1 MSVLHAYFTL
11 RKQREFQR
19 ALEQSKGSGQPQ
31 SQSQSAGQHQYQLS
45 TSGGGSRS
53 WTQRHSPLAGCHA
66 SAPSGSATAI
76 DVNARDAFGRTVLH
90 AACSSVDPASLEFVR
105 LLLAHPAI
113 NPNAQDQESHWTPL
127 HRALYVGNIAAAYV
141 RHVVSSNV
149 IIHTLRPREMGGST
163 YHSFIAI
170 AVIRCVMLPLSSR

>member
-19 ALEQSKGSGQPQ
+19 ALEQSKGSHTQSTGQ
-31 SQSQSAGQHQYQLS
+31 QHQLS
-45 TSGGGSRS
+45 TSGGGTRT
-53 WTQRHSPLAGCHA
+53 WTQRHSPLTGCTSTSPGNA
-66 SAPSGSATAI
+66 AAV
-76 DVNARDAFGRTVLH
+76 DVNAKDAFGRTVLH
-90 AACSSVDPASLEFVR
+90 AACSSVDPAALEFVR

-141 RHVVSSNV
+141 RL
-149 IIHTLRPREMGGST
+149 I
-163 YHSFIAI
+163 
-170 AVIRCVMLPLSSR
+170 

>member
-1 MSVLHAYFTL
+1 MSRLLSASTRFASLHPRQESAATRFGPHLTYMSVLHAYFSL

-19 ALEQSKGSGQPQ
+19 ALEQSKGSGQ
-31 SQSQSAGQHQYQLS
+31 SQSQSVGQHQHQLS

-53 WTQRHSPLAGCHA
+53 WTQRHSPLAGYT
-66 SAPSGSATAI
+66 SSSPGSVTVI

-90 AACSSVDPASLEFVR
+90 AACSSVDTASLEFVR

-141 RHVVSSNV
+141 R
-149 IIHTLRPREMGGST
+149 L
-163 YHSFIAI
+163 
-170 AVIRCVMLPLSSR
+170 

>member
-19 ALEQSKGSGQPQ
+19 ALEQSKGSGQ
-31 SQSQSAGQHQYQLS
+31 SQSQSAGQHQHQLS

-53 WTQRHSPLAGCHA
+53 WTQRHSPLTGYT
-66 SAPSGSATAI
+66 SSSPGSVTVI
-76 DVNARDAFGRTVLH
+76 DVNVRDAFGRTVLH
-90 AACSSVDPASLEFVR
+90 AACSSVDTASLEFVR

-141 RHVVSSNV
+141 R
-149 IIHTLRPREMGGST
+149 L
-163 YHSFIAI
+163 
-170 AVIRCVMLPLSSR
+170 